1 MAEVLNTPSDDTV
14 IQGRTFREWR
24 EADPAIAA
32 AARLEE
38 VTWINPAVRP
48 VSEVLPGLD
57 IGAADVA
64 DASARL
70 RRFAPYIARA
80 FPETRDAAGII
91 ESPVKPLD
99 RYAGRGERILMKCD
113 NELPVSGS
121 IKARGGIY
129 EVLTYAESL
138 AESAG
143 LLGADRD
150 RFDYA
155 RLGDADFREFFSGYS
170 IAVGSTGNL
179 GLSIGLMGAQLGFS
193 VTVHMSADARRWKK
207 ELLRSRGVTV
217 IEYAD
222 DYSAAV
228 TEGRRQATAD
238 PRCHFVDDEN
248 SVTLFMGYAVAAER
262 LAAQLTGMGL
272 TVDGEHPLYV
282 YLPCGVG
289 GGPGGVAFG
298 LKLIWGDAVRCF
310 FMEPTHAP
318 AMLLGLATGLH
329 EEVSVH
335 DFGIDNRTA
344 ADGLAVG
351 RPSGFVGRRMH
362 HMIDGVCTVS
372 DESMF
377 RELARAYRDYG
388 TVLEPSAA
396 AGLVGPERTAMTL
409 GDATQT
415 ATSEDRNGRGRAVSG
430 ATHLVWATGGSMV
443 PADEMKRYRETGMAL
458 LNRM

>member
-1 MAEVLNTPSDDTV
+1 MAEVLSTPADDTV
-14 IQGRTFREWR
+14 IHGRTFREWR
-24 EADPAIAA
+24 DLDPVIGAT
-32 AARLEE
+32 ARLEE
-38 VTWINPAVRP
+38 VTWRNPAVRS
-48 VSEVLPGLD
+48 VAEVLPSLD
-57 IGAADVA
+57 IGAVDVA

-70 RRFAPYIARA
+70 QRFAPYIARV
-80 FPETRDAAGII
+80 FPETRGASGII
-91 ESPVKPLD
+91 ESPVKPLE
-99 RYAGRGERILMKCD
+99 RYAGRAERVLMKCD

-143 LLGADRD
+143 LLGDDR
-150 RFDYA
+150 REFDYA
-155 RLGDADFREFFSGYS
+155 RLGDEAFREFFSGYS

-179 GLSIGLMGAQLGFS
+179 GLSIGLMGSQLGFS
-193 VTVHMSADARRWKK
+193 VTVHMSADARQWKK
-207 ELLRSRGVTV
+207 DLLRSRGVTV
-217 IEYAD
+217 VEYAD

-228 TEGRRQATAD
+228 TEGRRQAAAD

-248 SVTLFMGYAVAAER
+248 SATLFMGYAVAAER
-262 LAAQLTGMGL
+262 LEAQLTGMGI
-272 TVDGEHPLYV
+272 TVDAAHPLYV

-298 LKLIWGDAVRCF
+298 LKLIWGDAVRCY

-329 EEVSVH
+329 EQVSVH

-351 RPSGFVGRRMH
+351 RPSGFVGRRMRYL
-362 HMIDGVCTVS
+362 IDGVCTVS
-372 DESMF
+372 DDSMF
-377 RELARAYRDYG
+377 RELARAYRDHRA
-388 TVLEPSAA
+388 VLEPSAA
-396 AGLVGPERTAMTL
+396 AGLVGPARITAGS
-409 GDATQT
+409 GDPAYV
-415 ATSEDRNGRGRAVSG
+415 AASEAD

-443 PADEMKRYRETGMAL
+443 PDEEMTRYRETGMAI
-458 LNRM
+458 LNAI